1 MPLVFM
7 LLVVTLVV
15 MCLMIVLL
23 SARYEPGEF
32 LVTFRSITYQPD
44 LSSPADMSV
53 RRMVT
58 VHGTTMPRLTA
69 YWADVCNPLNEAPL
83 AGRTTCTNVDTLCVV
98 MRMVR

>member
-15 MCLMIVLL
+15 MYLMIVLL

-44 LSSPADMSV
+44 LSSPAEGMLNRYGVWSK
-53 RRMVT
+53 
-58 VHGTTMPRLTA
+58 
-69 YWADVCNPLNEAPL
+69 VCDKE
-83 AGRTTCTNVDTLCVV
+83 
-98 MRMVR
+98 